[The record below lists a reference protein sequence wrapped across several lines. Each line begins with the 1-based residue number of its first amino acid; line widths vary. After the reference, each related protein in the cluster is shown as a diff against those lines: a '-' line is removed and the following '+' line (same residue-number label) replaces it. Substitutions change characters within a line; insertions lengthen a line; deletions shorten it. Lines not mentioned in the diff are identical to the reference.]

1 MVKRLISVM
10 LSVAGVMASVIATFY
25 EALDWYAFC
34 KYQNGGTA
42 YTQDQLRQEFI
53 GDMDFA
59 HTATFVFALAVFI
72 LYAVIAHIDI
82 NKHAKQM
89 VAKAVGG
96 AAFFASAVLL
106 YKYDIPGEGLAI
118 IFITPLVL
126 AVTAMQLGLF
136 IVMLVKN
143 KKDAHGVLPIIFF
156 TIGILC
162 SATIAEMCDEPS
174 VYITTAVMAA
184 SLVNILLWNSVYET
198 KKSPW
203 WAIPTSVICILIA
216 GAVAFGGVALH
227 YDGEKRSREESRG
240 IVYVGSNDGK
250 EEERAHF
257 SIDGF
262 EGYYAQKEGSDN
274 YYPYRYGDYSIVESY
289 DFSSE
294 NIVVPAT
301 LGGKKVVFETSM
313 TEPAQFFNCLAK
325 NRDKFKT
332 ITFAEE
338 LDYTAKGGF
347 VYSDSRKSK
356 IVFYFGNKK
365 DITVTEEVI
374 GEYAFAYMDIEK
386 VEFKNDDQLIAAGA
400 FADCPIKEVVFPDNM
415 DTIGDESVFGSA
427 PKLQSI
433 KFGKGCNVFA
443 PLGDFD
449 EDVRKKNEKERITL
463 TVDTDTPTDLYD
475 LGTMINNY
483 PEVEL
488 NIHMS
493 KGDYTDASMSYGV
506 SKKMME
512 RISGDGSTFTFTDKH
527 YESGGRE
534 YKTEVTINF
543 TWGG

>member
-1 MVKRLISVM
+1 MAKRLISVM
-10 LSVAGVMASVIATFY
+10 FSVAGVIVSVIATFY
-25 EALDWYAFC
+25 EALNWYAFC
-34 KYQNGGTA
+34 KYEAGGTS
-42 YTQDQLRQEFI
+42 YTVADLQKEFLSYCGVPLLVMFCGVVAGLI
-53 GDMDFA
+53 L
-59 HTATFVFALAVFI
+59 LAVLAQVNI
-72 LYAVIAHIDI
+72 SKYKKVA
-82 NKHAKQM
+82 
-89 VAKAVGG
+89 VAKVIGG
-96 AAFFASAVLL
+96 VAFFASIVLL
-106 YKYDIPGEGLAI
+106 YKYDIPGEGFAI
-118 IFITPLVL
+118 FFITPIVL
-126 AVTAMQLGLF
+126 AVTAVQLVLF
-136 IVMLVKN
+136 IIILAKN
-143 KKDAHGVLPIIFF
+143 KSNASIVFSVIFF
-156 TIGILC
+156 VIGILC
-162 SATIAEMCDEPS
+162 SASIATLCDEPS
-174 VYITTAVMAA
+174 VYATTTVITVSLANAV
-184 SLVNILLWNSVYET
+184 VLWLSDDET
-198 KKSPW
+198 QKAPW
-203 WAIPTSVICILIA
+203 WAIPTSVICILLA

-227 YDGEKRSREESRG
+227 YDGEKRSREESLG

-338 LDYTAKGGF
+338 LDYTAQGGF
-347 VYSDSRKSK
+347 VYSDRRKSK
-356 IVFYFGNKK
+356 IVFYLGNKK

-374 GEYAFAYMDIEK
+374 GEYAFAYTDIEK

-400 FADCPIKEVVFPDNM
+400 FADCPIKEVVFPDNLS
-415 DTIGDESVFGSA
+415 TTGDESVFGSA
-427 PKLQSI
+427 PELQSI
-433 KFGKGCNVFA
+433 KIGKWCNVFA

-449 EDVRKKNEKERITL
+449 EDVRRRNDKENITL
-463 TVDTDTPTDLYD
+463 TVDTDTTTDLYD
-475 LGTMINNY
+475 LGTMIYNY

-493 KGDYTDASMSYGV
+493 KGDYTDPSMGYGV

-527 YESGGRE
+527 YESGGRA
-534 YKTEVTINF
+534 YRTEVTIRF
-543 TWGG
+543 DM